1 MDDVDAM
8 HRQFAELRERMVAE
22 TIEARGLG
30 DERVLQAMRSVPR
43 EQFLPESL
51 AEFAYEDTPLPIG
64 SGQTISQPYIVAAMT
79 EALGLKGHERVL
91 EIGTGSGYQTA
102 ILAELA
108 GQVFT
113 VERIKPL
120 GKRAKQLLERL
131 GYTNVNFKIFDGT
144 YGWRDQ
150 GPYDAILVTAAAP
163 DVPKT
168 LIEQLK
174 DGGRMILPIGDS
186 SRQELVRIDLKNGV
200 QNKTML
206 NYCLFV
212 PLVGKYGWPEEE

>member
-1 MDDVDAM
+1 MSLTTPSSHPYAGQRQKMVEEQLVD
-8 HRQFAELRERMVAE
+8 
-22 TIEARGLG
+22 RGIRDL
-30 DERVLQAMRSVPR
+30 RVLEAMSRIPR
-43 EQFLPESL
+43 H
-51 AEFAYEDTPLPIG
+51 EFVEPSFQHKAYGDHPLPIG
-64 SGQTISQPYIVAAMT
+64 DNQTISQPYIVAAMT
-79 EALGLKGHERVL
+79 EALGLKGGERVL

-102 ILAELA
+102 LLAELA

>member
-1 MDDVDAM
+1 MVEEQLVD
-8 HRQFAELRERMVAE
+8 
-22 TIEARGLG
+22 RGIRDL
-30 DERVLQAMRSVPR
+30 RVLEAMSRIPR
-43 EQFLPESL
+43 H
-51 AEFAYEDTPLPIG
+51 EFVEPSFQHKAYGDHPLPIG
-64 SGQTISQPYIVAAMT
+64 DNQTISQPYIVAAMT

-102 ILAELA
+102 LLAELA

-200 QNKTML
+200 QHKTML

>member
-1 MDDVDAM
+1 MVEEQLVD
-8 HRQFAELRERMVAE
+8 
-22 TIEARGLG
+22 RGIRDL
-30 DERVLQAMRSVPR
+30 RVLEAMSRIPR
-43 EQFLPESL
+43 H
-51 AEFAYEDTPLPIG
+51 EFVEPSFQHKAYGDHPLPIG
-64 SGQTISQPYIVAAMT
+64 DNQTISQPYIVAAMT

-200 QNKTML
+200 QHKTML

>member
-1 MDDVDAM
+1 
-8 HRQFAELRERMVAE
+8 
-22 TIEARGLG
+22 
-30 DERVLQAMRSVPR
+30 
-43 EQFLPESL
+43 
-51 AEFAYEDTPLPIG
+51 
-64 SGQTISQPYIVAAMT
+64 MT
-79 EALGLKGHERVL
+79 EALGLKGGERVL

-102 ILAELA
+102 LLAELA

-120 GKRAKQLLERL
+120 GKRARQLLERL

-174 DGGRMILPIGDS
+174 DGGRMVLPIGDS